1 MTDSTATD
9 AQAARGGN
17 TRGRSPTGVLRYR
30 IRPGAYHDSI
40 VLMQLRVALA
50 ELPDVHDAG
59 AVMGTPGNL
68 DLLRD
73 GGLLPPDLGDPA
85 ADDLVVVVRAEDEEA
100 AERALDRVDEL
111 LTRRRSESGRE
122 LRPRSLASALRS
134 LPEAGWVLVSV
145 PGRYA
150 ADVAREALDR
160 GRHVFLF
167 SDNVE
172 IEDEVALKTQAAA
185 AGLLVLGPDC
195 GTALVAGAGL
205 GFANRVRRG
214 PVGLVAASGTGLQTV
229 ASRLHALG
237 TGVSHA
243 LGTGGRDLSAE
254 VGGATALQAVDLL
267 GRDPATEVLVLVSKP
282 PAPEVTARVLA
293 ALQDTA
299 RSTGKPAV
307 VCLLGRALPFR
318 RLGGLHFASSLTE
331 AAETAAGLVGGGPN
345 AAAVPAAPEAAPLAG
360 ELRGLFSGGTLAQEA
375 LVGWTA
381 LFGPVTSNLEAPG
394 SLPWRS
400 SNPVEGHLLLDLGD
414 DELTAGR
421 PHPMIDPAAV
431 TQRLERE
438 ARNPHVAAV
447 LLDVVLGDGAHPDPA
462 SVLGPGIRAVRETRS
477 GLEVVTVLVGTDED
491 PQDLETQRERLEEA
505 GARVVTDLAAAQ
517 EILFARCAPGW
528 PRPTEPVPLSALE
541 TPLAA
546 VNIGV
551 ETFYDALSSQGVAAV
566 QVEWRPPAGGDERLA
581 SILRRMKS
589 SGG

>member
-40 VLMQLRVALA
+40 VLMQLRVALS
-50 ELPDVHDAG
+50 ELPGVHDAG
-59 AVMGTPGNL
+59 AVMGTTGNL

-73 GGLLPPDLGDPA
+73 AGLLPPDLGQPA
-85 ADDLVVVVRAEDEEA
+85 ADDLVVVVRAEDEETAEA
-100 AERALDRVDEL
+100 ALERVDEL

-134 LPEAGWVLVSV
+134 LPEARWVLVSV

-160 GRHVFLF
+160 GCHVFLF
-167 SDNVE
+167 SDHVDLEN
-172 IEDEVALKTQAAA
+172 EVALKERAAA
-185 AGLLVLGPDC
+185 AGRLVMGPDC

-254 VGGATALQAVDLL
+254 VGGTTALQAVDLL

-293 ALQDTA
+293 ALQETA

-318 RLGGLHFASSLTE
+318 RLGALHFASSLTE
-331 AAETAAGLVGGGPN
+331 AAETAAGLVGGGSN
-345 AAAVPAAPEAAPLAG
+345 AAAVPSAPEAAPLG
-360 ELRGLFSGGTLAQEA
+360 GGLRGLFSGGTLAQEA

-394 SLPWRS
+394 SLPW
-400 SNPVEGHLLLDLGD
+400 EGSEPADGHMLLDLGD
-414 DELTAGR
+414 DEFTAGR

-462 SVLGPGIRAVRETRS
+462 SVLEPVIRTARESRPD
-477 GLEVVTVLVGTDED
+477 LVIVALLVGTDED
-491 PQDLETQRERLEEA
+491 PQDLEGQRGRLEEA
-505 GARVVTDLAAAQ
+505 GARVATDLPAAQ
-517 EILFARCAPGW
+517 ELLFAFCGPETPEIR
-528 PRPTEPVPLSALE
+528 EPVPLSALDA
-541 TPLAA
+541 PLAA
-546 VNIGV
+546 VNVGA
-551 ETFYDALSSQGVAAV
+551 ETFHDSLVSQGVESV

-581 SILRRMKS
+581 SILRRMKT
-589 SGG
+589 